1 MDFLFD
7 YLQVF
12 TWPDGETLPGVG
24 EIPEED
30 LTPENIVIHVP
41 PEMSL
46 VAVDIVLTGD
56 ASEILIVEHIAPS
69 VAISSS
75 PTIEYD
81 GTLIINHVPPLTSFT
96 SDITAS
102 VITSIA
108 HVPPDIVFESSAI
121 QLLSV
126 IVHLPAG
133 VSFSNPIDIAYDG
146 TLVVQHEPPTVAF
159 SNPVITTNLGTV
171 PTWYTGQL
179 VAHVPPVAVFAVPD
193 NAIGTILNFIAPTFI
208 ITTPSITVGCFM
220 DVTLSDSIFA
230 WDEPDW
236 DLSLLIS
243 EALEASDTPTFQLC
257 LLLADY
263 IKAIDALSAQQ
274 SLTMRASDTIY
285 AVDSVD
291 RIAIIAATL
300 TDAIAIV
307 DAPAFIITALISDY
321 MTTRDAVSHNLTG
334 TKTISDTIAVT
345 DAVVAGWLL
354 GLIESLDIADVVNN
368 LRENTLSI
376 SETATISE
384 VLTGLGVYGVRIQ
397 DAAGISDYAQTIV
410 ELLISES
417 LVATDTTTYLKDIY
431 LALAETLG
439 ATDALVAS
447 LNVYLSLTDNL
458 VAIDTA
464 SNTGV
469 FGVTITEGLKI
480 DVSVEIDGELFE
492 CYVLSTPKFLPSIY
506 SGFNFNSYCE
516 FQGRAFGANATGIFE
531 LTGDTDN
538 GTTIHTGATFHE
550 TDFGARNDKRF
561 RKAYLGVSGTSPVM
575 IMETGEGE
583 RTVYSIDDKGKVDA
597 SRSVHSRDWT
607 LSVSDFDELD
617 TVHLVPV
624 ILARGK

>member
-1 MDFLFD
+1 MG
-7 YLQVF
+7 VISAII
-12 TWPDGETLPGVG
+12 TGINPAEIEVDGIPASSIVGHMITELIVPAG
-24 EIPEED
+24 EIEIEGIPASS
-30 LTPENIVIHVP
+30 
-41 PEMSL
+41 MSGC
-46 VAVDIVLTGD
+46 V
-56 ASEILIVEHIAPS
+56 EILINPAELEVE
-69 VAISSS
+69 
-75 PTIEYD
+75 
-81 GTLIINHVPPLTSFT
+81 GIIPL
-96 SDITAS
+96 
-102 VITSIA
+102 VGG
-108 HVPPDIVFESSAI
+108 E
-121 QLLSV
+121 V
-126 IVHLPAG
+126 IVSAPAEIEVEG
-133 VSFSNPIDIAYDG
+133 IA
-146 TLVVQHEPPTVAF
+146 PTVAF
-159 SNPVITTNLGTV
+159 TV
-171 PTWYTGQL
+171 STPPAEIEIDGIPAVSVSGSGVEL
-179 VAHVPPVAVFAVPD
+179 VLDDPAE
-193 NAIGTILNFIAPTFI
+193 IEIEGIAPALFI
-208 ITTPSITVGCFM
+208 YNTYAIACPPAEIGIEGVPAVSVGGWITVTPAEIAIEGVVPVVPVVSP
-220 DVTLSDSIFA
+220 VTSMSLSETLFV
-230 WDEPDW
+230 WDEPTL

-243 EALEASDTPTFQLC
+243 EALVAVDSPTFQLC
-257 LLLADY
+257 LILADY